1 MSEVVE
7 INFDGLAGPTHHYA
21 GLSYGN
27 KASMENANKISNP
40 KAAAL
45 QGLAKMRL
53 MVGMGLKQGIL
64 LPPPRPPMDVLH
76 QLGFLGNGQ
85 TMLEALF
92 KTDVHLF
99 SALFSGSAMWA
110 ANAATVTPSS
120 DSADQKVHITPA
132 NLSSHFH
139 RAIEAEHHFRQFQ
152 EIFASPLFEVHR
164 PLPYG
169 VQLSDEG
176 AANHTRLC
184 ARHADPGLHLFTY
197 GRSAFSGERPAP
209 VKFPARQSLE
219 ASETIARTHRLATPG
234 LFLQQNARAVDAGVF
249 HNDVIAVGNES
260 VFLCHEFAY
269 QDSESLS
276 RIEKATDFDLKIIQ
290 IKDKDLSLH
299 EAVST
304 YLFNSQLVTLRD
316 QTMAMILPT
325 ECEESARAHAVVQR
339 LLNDNNPITRAEFID
354 CRQSMHNGGGP
365 ACLRLRVVLNE
376 RELQAMNPRY
386 LVDEHKL
393 GLLET
398 WVNQH
403 YRDRLSLNDFL
414 DPEFR
419 EECDKALEALRMS
432 LEL

>member
-1 MSEVVE
+1 MSEVYE
-7 INFDGLAGPTHHYA
+7 INFDGLVGPTHHYA

-27 KASMENANKISNP
+27 LASMDNAKKISNP

-53 MVGMGLKQGIL
+53 MVSLGLKQGIL
-64 LPPPRPPMDVLH
+64 LPHPRPPMDVLH
-76 QLGFLGNGQ
+76 QLGFLGNEQ
-85 TMLEALF
+85 DMLEQLY
-92 KTDVHLF
+92 KSNSDLF

-139 RAIEAEHHFRQFQ
+139 RAIEADYTFRQFQ
-152 EIFASPLFEVHR
+152 EIFPSPLFEVHR

-184 ARHADPGLHLFTY
+184 AHHADPGLHCFTY
-197 GRSAFSGERPAP
+197 GRSAFSAEKSAP
-209 VKFPARQSLE
+209 SKYPARQTRE
-219 ASETIARTHRLATPG
+219 ASETISRNHRLATPA
-234 LFLQQNARAVDAGVF
+234 LFFQQNIKAVDAGVF

-260 VFLCHEFAY
+260 VFLCHEQAY
-269 QDSESLS
+269 QDNQALAH
-276 RIEKATDFDLKIIQ
+276 IKNALDFDLTLIQ
-290 IKDKDLSLH
+290 VNEQELSLQ

-304 YLFNSQLVTLRD
+304 YLFNSQIVTLRD

-325 ECEESARAHAVVQR
+325 ECEDSPRARGVVDR
-339 LLNDNNPITRAEFID
+339 ILNDHNPIQRAEFID

-365 ACLRLRVVLNE
+365 ACMRLRVVLNE
-376 RELQAMNPRY
+376 RELQVMNPHY
-386 LVDEHKL
+386 LMDEYKI
-393 GLLET
+393 GLLEI
-398 WVNQH
+398 WVNKH
-403 YRDRLSLNDFL
+403 YRDRLTRDDFL
-414 DPEFR
+414 DQGFR
-419 EECDKALEALRMS
+419 DECVRALG
-432 LEL
+432 ELKGLL